1 MITQFMLFGAAG
13 LIAEITFT
21 SIKRLFTDRA
31 YELKGETSL
40 WMFPIYGLI
49 AFIFPLISFR
59 IGFLPWFVR
68 GLIYMVVF
76 YIIEYAAG
84 TILRKMKVC
93 PWNYPPKYSLN
104 GLICFLYAPFWFAA
118 GLGVEKI
125 YPYIVGV
132 SRYL

>member
-1 MITQFMLFGAAG
+1 MITQFMLFGAVG
-13 LIAEITFT
+13 LITEVTFT
-21 SIKRLFTDRA
+21 SLKRLFTDRV

-59 IGFLPWFVR
+59 IGSLPWFIR
-68 GLIYMVVF
+68 GTIYMLVF
-76 YIIEYAAG
+76 YIIEYATG
-84 TILRKMKVC
+84 MILRKMKVC

-104 GLICFLYAPFWFAA
+104 GLIYFPYAPFWFAA
-118 GLGVEKI
+118 GLGVERI